1 MRVTLIVLTAVL
13 LAGCGQDSLPQTRD
27 ALQDRVG
34 AVIAAANAGDGGAA
48 RTALAAL
55 RADVE
60 GAQRL
65 GSLSRERAADLARL
79 ADEVEAAL
87 PAPPPPPAAPKASRA
102 PVTPAPAAPDPERGK
117 GNDDRK
123 GGGKAENDDEKD
135 D

>member
-1 MRVTLIVLTAVL
+1 MKVPLIVLTAVL

-87 PAPPPPPAAPKASRA
+87 PAPPPPPSPKASRA
-102 PVTPAPAAPDPERGK
+102 PVAPAPAAPDPERGK
-117 GNDDRK
+117 GDDDRK
-123 GGGKAENDDEKD
+123 GGGKDENDDEKD

>member
-1 MRVTLIVLTAVL
+1 MRVPLIVLTAVL

-48 RTALAAL
+48 RTALSAL

-65 GSLSRERAADLARL
+65 GSLSRERAADLTRL

-87 PAPPPPPAAPKASRA
+87 PAPPAPPTASRA
-102 PVTPAPAAPDPERGK
+102 PVAPAPAAPDPERGK
-117 GNDDRK
+117 GDDDRK
-123 GGGKAENDDEKD
+123 GGGKDENDDEKD